1 MPPVAANMA
10 TSALGFVFD
19 IPQAIK
25 GYNDAVNQVFEEIS
39 SALAQMRIYESMEKV
54 NEELLYQIHL
64 VMVSVVKLSAHVVNY
79 QQGGKKERALQKVKS
94 IFNNDS
100 GLKDEMDVFKRVL
113 QYQRDV
119 ESTVTLAVVVETRQD
134 IVLLIEKNS
143 TLQMTMESTQQ
154 GVQSIQQ
161 DVQSLRKTT
170 DRTEKLNKIKETLE
184 LPSVDTSADT
194 RTKLSEGCYEGTG
207 EWIWAHETYADW
219 TAPKERNSR
228 CQVLFISGPLA
239 SGKSSACA
247 LIARRLEDQQDRTYV
262 AHYFFP
268 KKQESKKQDSESK
281 RSDSDGKQ
289 AADPVHLALK
299 SMAYQIAKGDS
310 IVMNALFNASQDSS
324 GIRRASELN
333 VLWDRLK
340 IGATGSGATYYLV
353 FDGLENLIPSDA
365 DSLVKF
371 VLGLQRSEDSKTA
384 GSLRFLVSGQQDMF
398 ETPNARNAL
407 QIRMDQ
413 ENEPDMR
420 KFIDRK
426 LKVEDILQNPK
437 PGSNQHLA
445 REMILE
451 RLPKNS
457 KGSYT
462 NLGFGLDNII
472 HRLRTRGGIK
482 ELELMLAQP
491 ISGPEA
497 AIEMLQKSL
506 SAEDVNELN
515 ELLKWVYPFGNT
527 IDPLSLQ
534 QLEQAMVSL
543 IYAKKRRYD

>member
-1 MPPVAANMA
+1 MPPIAANMA

-54 NEELLYQIHL
+54 NEDLLYQIHR
-64 VMVSVVKLSAHVVNY
+64 VMISVVKLSAHVVNY

-143 TLQMTMESTQQ
+143 TLQMTVESTQQ

-161 DVQSLRKTT
+161 DVQSLRKVT
-170 DRTEKLNKIKETLE
+170 DRSEKRTKIKEALE

-194 RTKLSEGCYEGTG
+194 RTRLSEGCYEGTG
-207 EWIWAHETYADW
+207 SWIWTHETYAEW

-228 CQVLFISGPLA
+228 CQVLFLSGPLA

-268 KKQESKKQDSESK
+268 KKQESKKQDSEGK
-281 RSDSDGKQ
+281 KSDSDVS
-289 AADPVHLALK
+289 DPVHLALK
-299 SMAYQIAKGDS
+299 SMAFQIANVDE
-310 IVMNALFNASQDSS
+310 IVMNALYNACQDASA
-324 GIRRASELN
+324 IRRASELN
-333 VLWDRLK
+333 VLWERLK
-340 IGATGSGATYYLV
+340 VGATGSGATYYLV
-353 FDGLENLIPSDA
+353 FDGLENLISSDA
-365 DSLVKF
+365 ESLVKF
-371 VLGLQRSEDSKTA
+371 VLGLQQSEDSKSA
-384 GSLRFLVSGQQDMF
+384 GNLRFLVSGQQGMF
-398 ETPNARNAL
+398 ENLNTRNVL
-407 QIRMDQ
+407 QIRMDE
-413 ENEPDMR
+413 ENQSDMR
-420 KFIDRK
+420 KFISRK

-437 PGSNQHLA
+437 PGSDQHLA

-462 NLGFGLDNII
+462 SLGFGLDNII
-472 HRLRTRGGIK
+472 HRLRTRGGVK
-482 ELELMLAQP
+482 ELELMLDQP

-497 AIEMLQKSL
+497 AIDMLQKSL
-506 SAEDVNELN
+506 SGEDVNELN
-515 ELLKWVYPFGNT
+515 ELLKWVYPFGDA
-527 IDPLSLQ
+527 IDPLSLK

-543 IYAKKRRYD
+543 ICARKRRCD

>member
-54 NEELLYQIHL
+54 NEDLLYQIHL

-161 DVQSLRKTT
+161 DVQSLRKVT

-228 CQVLFISGPLA
+228 CQVLFVSGPLA

-281 RSDSDGKQ
+281 KSEGDGKQ

-299 SMAYQIAKGDS
+299 SMAYQIAKGDT

-324 GIRRASELN
+324 GIRRASELS
-333 VLWDRLK
+333 VLWERLK
-340 IGATGSGATYYLV
+340 LGATGSGATYYLV

-365 DSLVKF
+365 ESLVKF
-371 VLGLQRSEDSKTA
+371 VLGLERSEDSKTA
-384 GSLRFLVSGQQDMF
+384 GNLRFLVSGQQDMF

-462 NLGFGLDNII
+462 NLGFGLENII

-506 SAEDVNELN
+506 SAEDVSELN

-543 IYAKKRRYD
+543 IYARKCRCD

>member
-1 MPPVAANMA
+1 MA

-25 GYNDAVNQVFEEIS
+25 SYNDAVNQVFEEIS

-54 NEELLYQIHL
+54 NEDLLYQIHL

-94 IFNNDS
+94 VFSNDS

-143 TLQMTMESTQQ
+143 TLQMTVESTQQ

-161 DVQSLRKTT
+161 DVQSLRKVA
-170 DRTEKLNKIKETLE
+170 DRNEKLTKIKELLE
-184 LPSVDTSADT
+184 LPSVDTSADIRT
-194 RTKLSEGCYEGTG
+194 RLSEGCYEGTG
-207 EWIWAHETYADW
+207 SWIWTHETYADW
-219 TAPKERNSR
+219 TVPKERNHR
-228 CQVLFISGPLA
+228 CQVLFLSGPLA

-247 LIARRLEDQQDRTYV
+247 QIIRRLEEQQDRTYV

-281 RSDSDGKQ
+281 KSDSDSKQ

-299 SMAYQIAKGDS
+299 SMAFQIAKVDT
-310 IVMNALFNASQDSS
+310 IVMNALYNTSQDPSV
-324 GIRRASELN
+324 IRRASELS
-333 VLWDRLK
+333 VLWERLK

-353 FDGLENLIPSDA
+353 FDGLENLIPSDS
-365 DSLVKF
+365 DSLVNF
-371 VLGLQRSEDSKTA
+371 VIDLQRSEDSKSA
-384 GSLRFLVSGQQDMF
+384 GNLRFLVSGQQDMF
-398 ETPNARNAL
+398 ETSNARNAL
-407 QIRMDQ
+407 RIRMDE
-413 ENEPDMR
+413 ENQPDMR
-420 KFIDRK
+420 KFINRK

-437 PGSNQHLA
+437 PGSDQHLA
-445 REMILE
+445 REMILK

-462 NLGFGLDNII
+462 SLGFGLDNII

-482 ELELMLAQP
+482 ELELVLDQP

-506 SAEDVNELN
+506 SGEDVNELN
-515 ELLKWVYPFGNT
+515 ELLKWVYPFADT
-527 IDPLSLQ
+527 IDPVSLQ

-543 IYAKKRRYD
+543 ICARKRRYD